1 MKTFVLLCNGE
12 LNFGGQGGGSGEPLN
27 ALRAEKGSIAA
38 CSQLRRESVGSQAS
52 LTLVYAKL
60 LI

>member
-38 CSQLRRESVGSQAS
+38 CSQLRRESVEAR
-52 LTLVYAKL
+52 LH
-60 LI
+60 